1 MKTTHYYILP
11 LTMYKAAGRLPRI
24 SLHVIVSL
32 FLLVTLNSCS
42 NRKASPSQEQQK
54 DAEAKKMMQGIWV
67 NESHG
72 NCVFRVVGD
81 TIFYPDSLSESV
93 RFHILA
99 DTLYLENSL
108 QTKYHIK
115 KMSNCT
121 FWFVNT
127 EGDEIRLS
135 KAGNDEYDDLFER
148 KELKNVAINQ
158 GGLIKRDSVLLVG
171 DTRYHA
177 YSQVNPTTY
186 KVLRQSINDEGVT
199 VDQAYFDNIVHIAV
213 YVGSKPLLSR
223 DYRKTDFTS
232 LVPAEYIA
240 RCILSDISIEKAD
253 DKGVHFTAILT
264 EPDTFTSYQ
273 INLIIDKNGKT
284 SMSI

>member
-1 MKTTHYYILP
+1 MKTTHYYILS
-11 LTMYKAAGRLPRI
+11 LSMHKAAKKLPHI
-24 SLHVIVSL
+24 ALHVIASL
-32 FLLVTLNSCS
+32 YLLLSLNACS
-42 NRKASPSQEQQK
+42 DRKASLSQEQQK
-54 DAEAKKMMQGIWV
+54 DTEAEKMMQGIWI
-67 NESHG
+67 NESQG
-72 NCVFRVVGD
+72 TCVFRVIGD

-93 RFHILA
+93 RFHIIA

-115 KMSNCT
+115 KISSST
-121 FWFVNT
+121 FWFVNA
-127 EGDEIRLS
+127 EGDEIQLS
-135 KAGNDEYDDLFER
+135 KSENEEYDDLFER
-148 KELKNVAINQ
+148 KELDKVAINQ
-158 GGLIKRDSVLLVG
+158 GVLIKRDSVMTAG

-186 KVLRQSINDEGVT
+186 KVLRQSINDEGVS
-199 VDQAYFDNIVHIAV
+199 VDQAYFDNIIHIAV
-213 YVGSKPLLSR
+213 YVGSKALLSR

-240 RCILSDISIEKAD
+240 RCILSDITIERAD
-253 DKGVHFTAILT
+253 EKGVHFIAILT

-273 INLIIDKNGKT
+273 IKILVGKNGKT

>member
-11 LTMYKAAGRLPRI
+11 LTMYKAAGRLSRI

-72 NCVFRVVGD
+72 NCVLRVVGD

-158 GGLIKRDSVLLVG
+158 GVLIKRDSVLLVG